1 MLLPDVWPKTLKY
14 IQTYTTIPDYMHMYI
29 YLYPSETEYACIYF
43 HTHTYTASESRRDRK
58 HTCMHVHIHTCK
70 TESRP
75 NQKSPRS
82 RGEDTGK
89 GKGWL
94 RFGPASETVQQ
105 NGARTRD
112 LFVGFPARRAPD
124 TLVKSHGADGR
135 AGWNYGPAS
144 EGGVGQTGFEPTPA
158 VFRRRGSNARGL
170 SAWWVQTRLR
180 RYLRGPPQRKSVTS
194 ESNTQPLC
202 SRGTKYKATE
212 CLGAALPSA

>member
-1 MLLPDVWPKTLKY
+1 MYLFPH
-14 IQTYTTIPDYMHMYI
+14 TYVHSLGIHVFISTHIRTQPRN
-29 YLYPSETEYACIYF
+29 PAETENIHHVCMY
-43 HTHTYTASESRRDRK
+43 TYIHAKQNPAQTRK
-58 HTCMHVHIHTCK
+58 A
-70 TESRP
+70 RA
-75 NQKSPRS
+75 Q
-82 RGEDTGK
+82 GERTGK
-89 GKGWL
+89 GKEWL

>member
-1 MLLPDVWPKTLKY
+1 MYLFPHTYVHSLGIPPRQKTY
-14 IQTYTTIPDYMHMYI
+14 IM
-29 YLYPSETEYACIYF
+29 YAC
-43 HTHTYTASESRRDRK
+43 THTYMQNRIPPKPEKPALK
-58 HTCMHVHIHTCK
+58 
-70 TESRP
+70 
-75 NQKSPRS
+75 
-82 RGEDTGK
+82 GK

-202 SRGTKYKATE
+202 SRSTKYKATE
-212 CLGAALPSA
+212 CLSARLPSA

>member
-1 MLLPDVWPKTLKY
+1 MYLFPH
-14 IQTYTTIPDYMHMYI
+14 TYVHSLGIHVFISTHIRTQPRN
-29 YLYPSETEYACIYF
+29 PAETENIHVCMY
-43 HTHTYTASESRRDRK
+43 TYIHAKQNPAQTRK
-58 HTCMHVHIHTCK
+58 A
-70 TESRP
+70 RA
-75 NQKSPRS
+75 Q
-82 RGEDTGK
+82 GERTGK
-89 GKGWL
+89 GKEWL

-144 EGGVGQTGFEPTPA
+144 EGGVGQTGLEPTPA

>member
-1 MLLPDVWPKTLKY
+1 MYLFPHTYVHSLGIPPRQKTY
-14 IQTYTTIPDYMHMYI
+14 IM
-29 YLYPSETEYACIYF
+29 YAC
-43 HTHTYTASESRRDRK
+43 THTYMQNRIPPKPEKPALK
-58 HTCMHVHIHTCK
+58 
-70 TESRP
+70 
-75 NQKSPRS
+75 
-82 RGEDTGK
+82 GK

-180 RYLRGPPQRKSVTS
+180 RYLRARLR
-194 ESNTQPLC
+194 ESRSRASRTPNLC
-202 SRGTKYKATE
+202 VAVVPSTR
-212 CLGAALPSA
+212 LPSALVLGYQVPSTSTKEKATK